1 MPFDFNQ
8 FVNTGQFSD
17 PANYAGFNGQMKSV
31 EDAAKDAALAS
42 VLGPSGGG
50 IAPPTNEMSVGEAIA
65 DYGKQAI
72 APIQKRFDT
81 TMDTANRWGSKISN
95 AFGGVAPTQ
104 QAAQPTV
111 QPTTQEPQ
119 QAVWR
124 LNFHGENN

>member
-8 FVNTGQFSD
+8 FVNTNQFSD

-31 EDAAKDAALAS
+31 EDVAKEAALAS

-50 IAPPTNEMSVGEAIA
+50 IAPPTNEMSVGEAIS

-72 APIQKRFDT
+72 APIQNKFNSVVS
-81 TMDTANRWGSKISN
+81 TADKWATKATN

-104 QAAQPTV
+104 Q
-111 QPTTQEPQ
+111 TTQQPNQ
-119 QAVWR
+119 QQSGWN
-124 LNFHGENN
+124 LGFNLD